1 MNEATNVSSAS
12 TVSQEI
18 TTKLLRRIVDGVYPA
33 GGRLPN
39 ERKLAEEFG
48 VTRNVVRE
56 ALKRIEAMGMVT
68 IRQGSGCHVED
79 LQTKGGIELVDLFLI
94 KRDGSIDETVLEDII
109 EFHVNIHISVVKL
122 AAQNVTREEV
132 EQLRALLK
140 ERSEMEID
148 DERLSG
154 ITTEISRAIVKA
166 THNMYYLL
174 LFNSM
179 ARVIRTSRTFFELP
193 VFMPE
198 SQVFFE
204 RLVEALEKKDHEM
217 AALLTARSFESSHD
231 DFAKTLRFGIFG
243 GDDGTDRNGRKGGD
257 GSDGKS

>member
-1 MNEATNVSSAS
+1 VNNTTNVSSAS

-18 TTKLLRRIVDGVYPA
+18 TTKLLRRIVDGIYPA
-33 GGRLPN
+33 GSSLPN

-79 LQTKGGIELVDLFLI
+79 LQTKGGIELVDLFLF
-94 KRDGSIDETVLEDII
+94 KRDGSIDEEILEDII
-109 EFHVNIHISVVKL
+109 EFHVNIHISVVRL
-122 AAQNVTREEV
+122 AAQNITPEEI

-148 DERLSG
+148 DERLPG
-154 ITTEISRAIVKA
+154 LTTEISRAIVKA

-174 LFNSM
+174 LFNTM
-179 ARVIRTSRTFFELP
+179 ARVIRTSRSFFELP
-193 VFMPE
+193 VLTPE
-198 SQVFFE
+198 SQVFLE
-204 RLVEALEKKDHEM
+204 RLLETFEKNDGEM
-217 AALLTARSFESSHD
+217 ATLLTARLFESAHD
-231 DFAKTLRFGIFG
+231 DFARNLRFGIFG
-243 GDDGTDRNGRKGGD
+243 GEDNPQD
-257 GSDGKS
+257 S